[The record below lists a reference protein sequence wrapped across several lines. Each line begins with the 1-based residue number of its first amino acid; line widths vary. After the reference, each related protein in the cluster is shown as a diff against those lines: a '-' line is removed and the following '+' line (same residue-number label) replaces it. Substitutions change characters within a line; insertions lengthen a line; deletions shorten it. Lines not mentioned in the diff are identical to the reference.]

1 MKRINQEEAGQYVL
15 ASDIYEAKY
24 FFTAL
29 STDPEYPAE
38 EGWEDVKYFSRKN
51 TVITQTGEGDT
62 YVYILSNASIPGQ
75 FKIGYTTK
83 TPE

>member
-24 FFTAL
+24 FFTSP

-38 EGWEDVKYFSRKN
+38 VIEEFKKGVEAIAKAQVYMQRLDWLLSGDDGEESFLRRLKEDLDKLK
-51 TVITQTGEGDT
+51 
-62 YVYILSNASIPGQ
+62 
-75 FKIGYTTK
+75 
-83 TPE
+83 